1 MVEVDQEAVAYDP
14 LSKLVHYL
22 NPMGSIVLQL
32 CDGTSTVDETIA
44 ELAEAQEI
52 EPTEIDESIRAL
64 VDNFVSVG
72 LVEPGEAATK
82 LREGER
88 AGGQAS
94 EGAPRGAAQRVNGL
108 TGPPRVGG
116 GAVL

>member
-1 MVEVDQEAVAYDP
+1 MTDARPRLRDDVTFVEVDQEAVAYDP

-44 ELAEAQEI
+44 ELAEAQEV

-64 VDNFVSVG
+64 VDNFVNVG

-82 LREGER
+82 LRESSQQEDKR
-88 AGGQAS
+88 AKVRREVPHS
-94 EGAPRGAAQRVNGL
+94 E
-108 TGPPRVGG
+108 
-116 GAVL
+116 

>member
-1 MVEVDQEAVAYDP
+1 MTDARLTLRDDVTFVEVDQEAVAYDP

-82 LREGER
+82 LREGSEQEDKR
-88 AGGQAS
+88 AKVRREVPHS
-94 EGAPRGAAQRVNGL
+94 E
-108 TGPPRVGG
+108 
-116 GAVL
+116 

>member
-1 MVEVDQEAVAYDP
+1 MTDARPRLRDDVTFVEVDQEAVAYDP

-44 ELAEAQEI
+44 ELAEAQEV

-64 VDNFVSVG
+64 VDNFVNVG

-82 LREGER
+82 LRE
-88 AGGQAS
+88 S
-94 EGAPRGAAQRVNGL
+94 S
-108 TGPPRVGG
+108 
-116 GAVL
+116 

>member
-1 MVEVDQEAVAYDP
+1 MTDVRPKLRDDVTFVEVDQEAVAYDP

-44 ELAEAQEI
+44 ELAEAQEV
-52 EPTEIDESIRAL
+52 EPAEIDESIRAL
-64 VDNFVSVG
+64 IDNFVAVG

-82 LREGER
+82 LIDASKDGEDKRAKVRREVPR
-88 AGGQAS
+88 S
-94 EGAPRGAAQRVNGL
+94 E
-108 TGPPRVGG
+108 
-116 GAVL
+116 

>member
-1 MVEVDQEAVAYDP
+1 MTDIRPKRRDDVTFVEVDQEAVAYDP

-44 ELAEAQEI
+44 ELAEAQEV
-52 EPTEIDESIRAL
+52 EPAEIDESIRAL

-82 LREGER
+82 LVQGSKDKEDKRATVRREVPR
-88 AGGQAS
+88 S
-94 EGAPRGAAQRVNGL
+94 E
-108 TGPPRVGG
+108 
-116 GAVL
+116 

>member
-1 MVEVDQEAVAYDP
+1 MTEVRPKLRDDVTIVEVDQEAVAYDP

-64 VDNFVSVG
+64 VDNFISVG

-82 LREGER
+82 LRESGEQEDKR
-88 AGGQAS
+88 AKVRREVPRS
-94 EGAPRGAAQRVNGL
+94 E
-108 TGPPRVGG
+108 
-116 GAVL
+116 